1 MAEDDN
7 FDIDIYGDEA
17 GQDGYSGEQ
26 EAEAKYENKNYDSA
40 DAEETH
46 TAVEAAEENTYD
58 NNQYDDTN
66 GQGGEAAMGGAED
79 VKAEETEDTRSNA
92 VQASDSTPAPPSR
105 KRKGS
110 MDERP
115 VDLNATNAILLNE
128 LHWWITEDEVRGWCN
143 RSGVEGELKD
153 LTFNE
158 HKVNG
163 KSKG

>member
-7 FDIDIYGDEA
+7 FDIDIYGDET
-17 GQDGYSGEQ
+17 GQDEYSGEQ
-26 EAEAKYENKNYDSA
+26 AADGQYQQDTYDGANAGGKPASG
-40 DAEETH
+40 
-46 TAVEAAEENTYD
+46 AVEGNTYD
-58 NNQYDDTN
+58 SNQYDDTN
-66 GQGGEAAMGGAED
+66 GHGEAAAVDHAED
-79 VKAEETEDTRSNA
+79 MKVESTEDTRSST

-115 VDLNATNAILLNE
+115 VDQNATNAILLNE

-143 RSGVEGELKD
+143 RSGAEEELKD